1 MKFSSL
7 SPEEKAFFA
16 SATDEP
22 GILESLSER
31 VRCSMTACLGVPV
44 RISTARVIQP
54 SGSRTGKAPKIVTSR
69 ELENAWVSAR
79 FGGCPEAMDRQVQT
93 GLSESL
99 MRTLKRALTESVIN
113 LGKEVAWPEAARL
126 EIGIQKQ
133 EGAVEFFC
141 EPQHLM
147 SWARA
152 ELERAR

>member
-1 MKFSSL
+1 MKFSAL

-44 RISTARVIQP
+44 SVSGARVIQP

-69 ELENAWVSAR
+69 ETENAWVSVR
-79 FGGCPEAMDRQVQT
+79 FGGCPGAADRQVQT
-93 GLSESL
+93 GLSDSL
-99 MRTLKRALTESVIN
+99 MRTLKRALAESVIN
-113 LGKEVAWPEAARL
+113 LGKEVAWPEAVRL
-126 EIGIQKQ
+126 ELVIQEQ
-133 EGAVEFFC
+133 EGAVEFLC

-147 SWARA
+147 NWARA
-152 ELERAR
+152 ELERTQ